1 MDNDNIFLIGLGI
14 VVILFFTILFG
25 LTGAKLILGISILLF
40 LPIYLILN
48 NFDLKPE
55 EKIIF
60 SIFLGLGIYSS
71 FVYILGLLFNS
82 IGIAV
87 IVTFILLL
95 IVAFL
100 VRKFRRQLFSG
111 NKKPDS
117 QT

>member
-1 MDNDNIFLIGLGI
+1 M
-14 VVILFFTILFG
+14 LFFTLIFG
-25 LTGAKLILGISILLF
+25 LTGLKVIIGVAFLLF

-48 NFDLKPE
+48 NFDLKTE

-82 IGIAV
+82 IKIAM

-95 IVAFL
+95 LIAF
-100 VRKFRRQLFSG
+100 VIKRF
-111 NKKPDS
+111 KK
-117 QT
+117 